1 MTGELLSPAHTP
13 SVEFLARLRS
23 ELDSPTSLWIPWR
36 LRTSEA
42 DLQSFYESR
51 RPRSDAQLL
60 RGHLEGAPEPVVAQC
75 SAPDLPYGLLITAL
89 AFLGDL
95 HLRSGKMLLEAFVA
109 AATETPL
116 DTSLRPP
123 SMQEVIAAERTVWAN
138 NIATLLRD
146 EKWSLP
152 DSRTPLQRSR

>member
-1 MTGELLSPAHTP
+1 M
-13 SVEFLARLRS
+13 
-23 ELDSPTSLWIPWR
+23 
-36 LRTSEA
+36 
-42 DLQSFYESR
+42 
-51 RPRSDAQLL
+51 
-60 RGHLEGAPEPVVAQC
+60 VAQC
-75 SAPDLPYGLLITAL
+75 SAGPVEPTVRRHLGLLITAL

-95 HLRSGKMLLEAFVA
+95 HLRSGKILLEAFVA

-138 NIATLLRD
+138 IATLLRD

-152 DSRTPLQRSR
+152 DAVTEITVTRHMLPNILCLRGKSPLTMHLHVRLKRLAPTLRVRLRPMPRVPVKSPFLNSGLAYR